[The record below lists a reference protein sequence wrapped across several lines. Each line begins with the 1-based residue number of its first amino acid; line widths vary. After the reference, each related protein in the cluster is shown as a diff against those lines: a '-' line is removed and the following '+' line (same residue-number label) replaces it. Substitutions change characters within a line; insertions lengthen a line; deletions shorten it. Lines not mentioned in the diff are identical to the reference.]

1 MTKKRLSDDDFM
13 EIYRELRAWK
23 ERDAARTVKYQRL
36 IRQSKRKYRIQRA
49 AVIISGVAALILV
62 ILLVPWSGLKTY
74 SSLENLYEQYYEA
87 FRFASDYRDGSE
99 VSNKLYQH
107 AISAYRNQ
115 LWEEAEILADSL
127 SALDPT
133 NPDYLLLNGLSKQA
147 CGKYDEAV
155 KQYLAIIPDGGSYAQ
170 NARWYLALTYLKQD
184 KVKECRWQLD
194 TLKKQSSS
202 FHGGKIDLLLE
213 KMKSMINE

>member
-13 EIYRELRAWK
+13 VVYRELRAWK
-23 ERDAARTVKYQRL
+23 ERDAERTIKYQRL
-36 IRQSKRKYRIQRA
+36 IRQSKRKHKIKHA
-49 AVIISGVAALILV
+49 ALIISGVAALFLV
-62 ILLVPWSGLKTY
+62 TLLVPWPRLKPHD
-74 SSLENLYEQYYEA
+74 SPENLYEQYYEA
-87 FRFASDYRDGSE
+87 FRFASDYRDGNE
-99 VSNKLYQH
+99 GSNELYQL

-115 LWEEAEILADSL
+115 HWQEAEILADSL
-127 SALDPT
+127 SALDPA

-184 KVKECRWQLD
+184 KVKECRGQLD
-194 TLKKQSSS
+194 TLRMQGGSFFSNKVDQMLKKITPDS
-202 FHGGKIDLLLE
+202 L
-213 KMKSMINE
+213 

>member
-13 EIYRELRAWK
+13 EVYRELRAWK
-23 ERDAARTVKYQRL
+23 ERDAARTLKYQRL
-36 IRQSKRKYRIQRA
+36 IRLSKRKHRIQRA
-49 AVIISGVAALILV
+49 AVIVSGVAALFMIIV
-62 ILLVPWSGLKTY
+62 LVPWTGLRTHN
-74 SSLENLYEQYYEA
+74 SQENLYKQYYEA

-99 VSNKLYQH
+99 VSNKLYQQ

-115 LWEEAEILADSL
+115 HWEEAEILADSL

-133 NPDYLLLNGLSKQA
+133 NPDYLLLDGLSKQA
-147 CGKYDEAV
+147 CGKYDEAI
-155 KQYLAIIPDGGSYAQ
+155 KQYLVLIPEGGSYAQ
-170 NARWYLALTYLKQD
+170 NARWYLALNYLKQG
-184 KVKECRWQLD
+184 KVKECRGQLD

-202 FHGGKIDLLLE
+202 FHREKIDLLLE